1 MTKEEILAKAR
12 EDNKDNDPIEIVVS
26 RKAIA
31 VGTAV
36 GVILCMAMFIIK
48 LLITKQIDLGLWA
61 LVFASS
67 GAEKIYRGKKLALR
81 KTLICGIIC
90 TVLAGIACF
99 IYIALMVTGGQL
111 YG

>member
-1 MTKEEILAKAR
+1 MTREEILAKAR

-36 GVILCMAMFIIK
+36 GIILCMALFIIK

-67 GAEKIYRGKKLALR
+67 GAEMIYRGKKLELQ
-81 KTLICGIIC
+81 KTLIGGIVC

-99 IYIALMVTGGQL
+99 IYIALTVTGGQ
-111 YG
+111 

>member
-1 MTKEEILAKAR
+1 MTREEILAKAR

-36 GVILCMAMFIIK
+36 GVILCIALFIIK
-48 LLITKQIDLGLWA
+48 LLIIKQIDLGLWA

-67 GAEKIYRGKKLALR
+67 GIEMIYRGKKLELR
-81 KTLICGIIC
+81 KTLIGGIVC

-99 IYIALMVTGGQL
+99 IYIALMVTGGQ
-111 YG
+111 

>member
-1 MTKEEILAKAR
+1 MTREEILAKAR

-36 GVILCMAMFIIK
+36 GVILCMSLFIIK
-48 LLITKQIDLGLWA
+48 LLIIKQIDLGLWA

-67 GAEKIYRGKKLALR
+67 GAEMIYRGKKLALR
-81 KTLICGIIC
+81 KTLIGGVVCI
-90 TVLAGIACF
+90 VLAGFACF
-99 IYIALMVTGGQL
+99 IYIALMVMGGQ
-111 YG
+111 